1 MARKPSA
8 SAKPKRRPKPKTKTK
23 RRDPAQSE
31 RFIEA
36 ARKAGMDETGK
47 TFERAF
53 EKIVPPRQLSNHGKK
68 YD

>member
-8 SAKPKRRPKPKTKTK
+8 SAKPKRRPKPKTK

-36 ARKAGMDETGK
+36 ARKAGMDETGE

-53 EKIVPPRQLSNHGKK
+53 EKIVPPRQSVKRLP
-68 YD
+68 